1 MTVTSL
7 NERKL
12 RPNLTSTRFV
22 NTVICTTCCAT
33 CGKGRRHCLMILNTA
48 DMSIPVLGEYINC
61 RGMVRAVT
69 NIESLH
75 LWHVLEEEAA
85 HPLLA
90 FWKPKQIKNKN
101 KKLDRSRSKY
111 TYINSPTLR
120 RGNIHIYTY
129 AV

>member
-1 MTVTSL
+1 MEYRLDSDDDSDKPKREEAKTTFNINKMTS
-7 NERKL
+7 
-12 RPNLTSTRFV
+12 PISFV

-33 CGKGRRHCLMILNTA
+33 CGKGWRHRLMILITA
-48 DMSIPVLGEYINC
+48 DVSIPVLGEYINC

-75 LWHVLEEEAA
+75 LWHVLKEEAA

-101 KKLDRSRSKY
+101 KKIGSQKVK
-111 TYINSPTLR
+111 
-120 RGNIHIYTY
+120 IHLY
-129 AV
+129 